1 MFLFRK
7 IETVNDIKTAALV
20 YSGETQAA
28 SEKFIADAL
37 NPECTFFSFTHEEV
51 EALLNSIAP
60 DVIFIFS
67 DASRSR
73 DKQFSLCQML
83 RSKGDERIIIF
94 VANDR
99 SDIGDSPLITS
110 KGFDNYLV
118 FGNDKAQIH
127 DTIQWA
133 ILNRRRRNKISLQF
147 DDNPDMFFTVDGKGK
162 VYDLNEKAANG
173 SSYSPKEIV
182 NNGISA
188 SKLETLRCFEKIIQP
203 LIRENNVN
211 KEFSNILEEG
221 EAVAQIRTK
230 IHNIPTIGL
239 VATVVKTDITRAMYS
254 NTMNI
259 LINSVTL
266 LSHRDNYTASHS
278 ARVFYYCS
286 YIAEYMKPSDKSNF
300 SRDLYLASILHDIG
314 KIGVRDSILLKPGKL
329 EQVEFD
335 HLATHPVKGYDLLQN
350 YIFLKGA
357 GELVRAHHER
367 PDGKGYPDGLTE
379 EETPLGAYIIS
390 VADSFD
396 AMTSSRP
403 YRSAMGYDY
412 AVKEIKNNMGY
423 QYDYSIGKAFLE
435 IITPSLVNEVL
446 LSSQKPL
453 SEISQEII
461 GSLLNTEVQ
470 SIDDF
475 SGFNPLRA
483 E

>member
-1 MFLFRK
+1 MFLFKK

-20 YSGETQAA
+20 YSGGTDAA
-28 SEKFIADAL
+28 REKFIADAL
-37 NPECTFFSFTHEEV
+37 NPECTFFRFTHKEA
-51 EALLNSIAP
+51 EALSNSIAP

-67 DASRSR
+67 EAGRSR

-94 VANDR
+94 VANKR

-118 FGNDKAQIH
+118 FGNDKSQIH

-133 ILNRRRRNKISLQF
+133 ILNRRRRNKFSLQF
-147 DDNPDMFFTVDGKGK
+147 DDNPDKFFTVDGKGK
-162 VYDLNEKAANG
+162 VYDLNEGAANG

-188 SKLETLRCFEKIIQP
+188 SELETLRCFEKVIQP
-203 LIRENNVN
+203 LICENNVN
-211 KEFSNILEEG
+211 KEFSNTIEEG

-230 IHNIPTIGL
+230 IHNVPTIGL
-239 VATVVKTDITRAMYS
+239 VATVVKTDITKAMYS

-286 YIAEYMKPSDKSNF
+286 YIAEYMKPSEKRNF
-300 SRDLYLASILHDIG
+300 FRDLYLASILHDIG
-314 KIGVRDSILLKPGKL
+314 KIGVRDSVLLKPGKL

-335 HLATHPVKGYDLLQN
+335 YLATHPVKGYDLLQN

-379 EETPLGAYIIS
+379 EKTPLGAYIIS

-403 YRSAMGYDY
+403 YRTAMDYDDAVREIRNNLGHQYHY
-412 AVKEIKNNMGY
+412 A
-423 QYDYSIGKAFLE
+423 IGKAFLE
-435 IITPSLVNEVL
+435 IITPALVNKVL
-446 LSSQKPL
+446 SNSQKPL
-453 SEISQEII
+453 SEISEEIL

-470 SIDDF
+470 SNDD
-475 SGFNPLRA
+475 L
-483 E
+483 

>member
-1 MFLFRK
+1 MFLFKK
-7 IETVNDIKTAALV
+7 IETVNDIKIAALV
-20 YSGETQAA
+20 YSGGTDAA
-28 SEKFIADAL
+28 REKFIADAL
-37 NPECTFFSFTHEEV
+37 NPECTFFRFTHKEA
-51 EALLNSIAP
+51 EALSNSIAP

-67 DASRSR
+67 EAGRSR

-94 VANDR
+94 VANKR

-133 ILNRRRRNKISLQF
+133 ILNRRRRNKFSLQF
-147 DDNPDMFFTVDGKGK
+147 DDNPDKFFTVDGKGK
-162 VYDLNEKAANG
+162 VYDLNEGAANG

-188 SKLETLRCFEKIIQP
+188 SELETLRCFEKVIQP
-203 LIRENNVN
+203 LICENNVN
-211 KEFSNILEEG
+211 KEFSHTLEEG

-230 IHNIPTIGL
+230 IHNVPTIGL
-239 VATVVKTDITRAMYS
+239 VATVVKTDITKAMYS

-286 YIAEYMKPSDKSNF
+286 YIAEYMKPSEKRNF
-300 SRDLYLASILHDIG
+300 FRDLYLASILHDIG
-314 KIGVRDSILLKPGKL
+314 KIGVRDSVLLKPGKL

-335 HLATHPVKGYDLLQN
+335 YLATHPVKGYDLLQN

-367 PDGKGYPDGLTE
+367 PDGNGYPDRLTE
-379 EETPLGAYIIS
+379 EKTPLGAYIIS

-403 YRSAMGYDY
+403 YRNAMDYDD
-412 AVKEIKNNMGY
+412 AVREIRNNMGH
-423 QYDYSIGKAFLE
+423 QYHYAIGKAFLE
-435 IITPSLVNEVL
+435 IITPALVNKVL

-453 SEISQEII
+453 SEISEEILE
-461 GSLLNTEVQ
+461 SLLHSEVQ
-470 SIDDF
+470 SNDD
-475 SGFNPLRA
+475 L
-483 E
+483 